1 MQGLLV
7 DADYV
12 LYMLYKKPWA
22 PGARGASAKLAVCGP
37 YAKNLLPSA
46 PMLLEASMTSQAEG
60 TYRVFRG
67 IFGAHTL
74 V

>member
-46 PMLLEASMTSQAEG
+46 PDAFG
-60 TYRVFRG
+60 G
-67 IFGAHTL
+67 INDLAGRRHL
-74 V
+74 QSV